1 MKRSEI
7 KEDDLVSDYLK
18 GLPFYKCCIK
28 YKTSEKRIRE
38 ILLRNNIT
46 IRNKSESFGI
56 TKEVESSIVNS
67 YTNLR
72 KSQYLISKELN
83 IPHETISNI
92 LKRNNIKIEKWQYN
106 VNHNFFQDINTPE
119 KAYFLGWMISDGCN
133 KSKGIHINLQKKD
146 EFILEIFKKIIEYE
160 GPLYY
165 QKGRCLNCD
174 DLVSLVIYS
183 TKLSEDLSKLG
194 IVPNKSHYTY
204 FPDIPEE
211 LYPYFIRG
219 VFEGDGTI
227 SQIGNGVYR
236 VGFSGTFKLM
246 SDILQVLI
254 KKCDINSLKVS
265 RVGKQTTHTLI
276 ISGSYQAL
284 RVMNYLYKDR
294 LDLVLKRKYEK
305 IFSINPGLKSIFY
318 NNMIY
323 SINEVASKLSKNKND
338 RLKILRKL
346 RKESL
351 SMLDQTKIKYI

>member
-146 EFILEIFKKIIEYE
+146 EFILEIFKKIIE
-160 GPLYY
+160 
-165 QKGRCLNCD
+165 
-174 DLVSLVIYS
+174 
-183 TKLSEDLSKLG
+183 DLSKLS
-194 IVPNKSHYTY
+194 IIPNKFHYSF
-204 FPDIPEE
+204 FPDNPEE